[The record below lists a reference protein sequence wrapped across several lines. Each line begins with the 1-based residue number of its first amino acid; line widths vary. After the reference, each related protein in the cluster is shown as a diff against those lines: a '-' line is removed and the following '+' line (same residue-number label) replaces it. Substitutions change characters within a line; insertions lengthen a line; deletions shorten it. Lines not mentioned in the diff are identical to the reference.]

1 MDILWDFIVSV
12 TGGLAADLLGFL
24 IGSLSRRVMRW
35 AHRLRR
41 DKKGK

>member
-1 MDILWDFIVSV
+1 MDILWDFVVSV

-24 IGSLSRRVMRW
+24 IGCLFRRVTRW